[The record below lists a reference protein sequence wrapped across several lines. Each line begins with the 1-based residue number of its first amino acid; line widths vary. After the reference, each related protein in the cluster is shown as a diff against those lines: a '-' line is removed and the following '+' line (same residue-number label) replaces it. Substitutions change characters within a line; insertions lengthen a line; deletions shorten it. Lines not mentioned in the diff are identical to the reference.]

1 MQWTDIDHSFCEEHL
16 LGLPEYYNSISS
28 LVIVFFGVY
37 GLMNMRNDLFID
49 ILYASL
55 AIVGVGSTGYHWHG
69 NIGWALFDEMPIIV
83 TVFSGIIYT
92 DNVHYLI
99 CNNKVIKDRDKND
112 DNMNMLTSS
121 PHSCNKIY
129 SKKISLLIYLLGMYT
144 FLISNVMSNYRMIF
158 PQLFTGVVTY
168 LYYKIYL
175 LVRILDPFFQSM
187 VLSKVRNSCL
197 IICASGAVWTFTEI
211 SCKYVDYYILLLGH
225 PMWHFFIGHGFYN
238 LIQVIYYIKLHNA
251 NLRLNYNSAFLLQ
264 ISPNSFDY
272 ATRAST
278 EFSLSPTLTHR
289 LAPDTS
295 VSSNRARTI
304 SAGC

>member
-1 MQWTDIDHSFCEEHL
+1 MHWTDIDHSFCEEHL
-16 LGLPEYYNSISS
+16 LGLPEYFNSISS
-28 LVIVFFGVY
+28 LVIVFFGIY
-37 GLMNMRNDLFID
+37 GLMNIRNDLFID

-55 AIVGVGSTGYHWHG
+55 AIVGIGSTGYHWHG

-92 DNVHYLI
+92 DNVHYII
-99 CNNKVIKDRDKND
+99 CNNKVIKDKEKDKD
-112 DNMNMLTSS
+112 DDIMITTAARNSYS
-121 PHSCNKIY
+121 QKIG
-129 SKKISLLIYLLGMYT
+129 ILIYLVGMYT

-158 PQLFTGVVTY
+158 PQLFTSVVTF

-175 LVRILDPFFQSM
+175 LVRSLDTVFQTIVM
-187 VLSKVRNSCL
+187 SKVRNSCL

-238 LIQVIYYIKLHNA
+238 LIQVIYFIKLQNA

-264 ISPNSFDY
+264 I
-272 ATRAST
+272 AS
-278 EFSLSPTLTHR
+278 E
-289 LAPDTS
+289 TS

>member
-1 MQWTDIDHSFCEEHL
+1 
-16 LGLPEYYNSISS
+16 
-28 LVIVFFGVY
+28 
-37 GLMNMRNDLFID
+37 MNIRNDLFID

-55 AIVGVGSTGYHWHG
+55 AIVGIGSTGYHWHG

-92 DNVHYLI
+92 DNVHYII
-99 CNNKVIKDRDKND
+99 CNNKVIKDKDKD
-112 DNMNMLTSS
+112 DDIMITTSAR
-121 PHSCNKIY
+121 HSY
-129 SKKISLLIYLLGMYT
+129 SQKISLLTYLVGMYT

-158 PQLFTGVVTY
+158 PQIFTGVVTF

-175 LVRILDPFFQSM
+175 LVRSLDPVFQTIVM
-187 VLSKVRNSCL
+187 SKVRNSCL

-238 LIQVIYYIKLHNA
+238 LIQVIYFIKLQNA

-264 ISPNSFDY
+264 ISQRGEFPQEEV
-272 ATRAST
+272 T
-278 EFSLSPTLTHR
+278 ETEYVSSGALAKYSANEPSSSSLS
-289 LAPDTS
+289 
-295 VSSNRARTI
+295 NRSRTI

>member
-1 MQWTDIDHSFCEEHL
+1 MHWTDIDHSFCEEHL
-16 LGLPEYYNSISS
+16 LGLPEYFNSISS
-28 LVIVFFGVY
+28 LVIVFFGIY

-55 AIVGVGSTGYHWHG
+55 AIVGIGSTGYHWHG

-92 DNVHYLI
+92 DNVHHII
-99 CNNKVIKDRDKND
+99 CKNKVIKDHDKND
-112 DNMNMLTSS
+112 DCQLITTTATTTTTTTTTNRHSYSQTPTMLRTNISGS
-121 PHSCNKIY
+121 LQKIR
-129 SKKISLLIYLLGMYT
+129 LLIYLVGMYT

-175 LVRILDPFFQSM
+175 LVRILDPVFQTIVM
-187 VLSKVRNSCL
+187 SKVRNSCL

-238 LIQVIYYIKLHNA
+238 LIQVIYFIKLQNA

-264 ISPNSFDY
+264 ITNEPSS
-272 ATRAST
+272 S
-278 EFSLSPTLTHR
+278 
-289 LAPDTS
+289 S
-295 VSSNRARTI
+295 VSNRSRTI

>member
-28 LVIVFFGVY
+28 LVIVFFGIY

-55 AIVGVGSTGYHWHG
+55 AIVGVGSTGYHWYG

-99 CNNKVIKDRDKND
+99 CNNKVIKDKDKDIND
-112 DNMNMLTSS
+112 DNVNV
-121 PHSCNKIY
+121 NIIQFY
-129 SKKISLLIYLLGMYT
+129 RKKCGLLVYLLGMYI

-175 LVRILDPFFQSM
+175 LVCILDPVLQSIVM
-187 VLSKVRNSCL
+187 SKVRNSCL

-211 SCKYVDYYILLLGH
+211 SCKYVDYHILLLGH

-238 LIQVIYYIKLHNA
+238 LIQVIFYIKLQNA
-251 NLRLNYNSAFLLQ
+251 NLRLNYNSVFLLQ
-264 ISPNSFDY
+264 I
-272 ATRAST
+272 
-278 EFSLSPTLTHR
+278 
-289 LAPDTS
+289 APETS